1 MTLALLQVTG
11 SAQMQDDPRW
21 SIADPICTFVFAAL
35 VLLTTRAIL
44 RDISDILMER
54 VPRNQNPQAITA
66 GLFAVRCFSHSL
78 ACCTAHR
85 MCKLSESG
93 RSGFAWQGC
102 VCDSFQD
109 VRFTILRIIFWAS
122 LGSAAPLA
130 SALPHPAESPFF
142 DNAISECR
150 LRAWWG

>member
-1 MTLALLQVTG
+1 MLPVTG

-54 VPRNQNPQAITA
+54 VPRNQDPQAITA

-85 MCKLSESG
+85 KCKLCESG
-93 RSGFAWQGC
+93 RSGIAWQGC
-102 VCDSFQD
+102 ICNGFHVLAGCEI
-109 VRFTILRIIFWAS
+109 ILRIIFWAS
-122 LGSAAPLA
+122 LSSAAPVA
-130 SALPHPAESPFF
+130 SALPHPAESPPF
-142 DNAISECR
+142 DIAFSECR